1 MAKIFRKF
9 RIAALQKKRI
19 VNYLLY
25 VVGEITLI
33 VIGILIAVA
42 LNNWNLRKN
51 TDEQL
56 SNVLHTVLED
66 LKSDTAEVG
75 KTLRNYKKRSAVFVK
90 VLEGNATRDDY
101 LTQPFYGYLVS
112 SYVPVTIERR
122 GYDVL
127 RQMVNSSQNRN
138 DTLVN
143 DLVHFYSVLCSDI
156 ETHKA
161 LLAQDVA
168 DNLNDWKRE
177 QTWLHHIM
185 IGNFTDSY
193 FEYILESDDYKNRV
207 ALHRSLAY
215 GNYVPTLSAF
225 AQRADAFVTSLEARL
240 LKQ

>member
-51 TDEQL
+51 SDQQLTD
-56 SNVLHTVLED
+56 VLHTVVED

-75 KTLRNYKKRSAVFVK
+75 RTLRNYKKRSDVFK
-90 VLEGNATRDDY
+90 NILEGNATKDDY

-122 GYDVL
+122 GYDFL
-127 RQMVNSSQNRN
+127 RQMVNSSQNRQ

-143 DLVHFYSVLCSDI
+143 DVVHFYSVLCSDV
-156 ETHKA
+156 ETHKS
-161 LLAQDVA
+161 LLARDVA
-168 DNLNDWKRE
+168 DNLNDWKRD
-177 QTWLHHIM
+177 QTWLHDIM
-185 IGNFTDSY
+185 IGSFTDSY
-193 FEYILESDDYKNRV
+193 FEYVLESDDYKNRV

-215 GNYVPTLSAF
+215 GNYVPTLANF
-225 AQRADAFVTSLEARL
+225 AQKADALITRLEVRL
-240 LKQ
+240 NE